1 MNTPPIRNPLEILIV
16 EDSPTQAEKLRYIL
30 EQNDFRVV
38 TACNGQKA
46 LEAMRARKPTLV
58 ITDINMPEMN
68 GYELCRRIRADEQL
82 GDLPVILLT
91 SLSDSEDVFKGLEC
105 GADNFITKPYEEDN
119 LLARIQ
125 YLLANAHLRKREKAQ
140 ISMEV
145 FLAGRKHVITSDRAQ
160 ILNLLLSTYEA
171 AVQKNRE
178 LAGARDDLAKLNG
191 QLEEKVMER
200 TASLATE
207 IAERKRAQE
216 EIHKLN
222 EELEL
227 RVIQRT
233 EQLTTANQELESFSY
248 SVSHDL
254 RAPLRHVLGYMDLLR
269 EGAASLL
276 DETSLSYLKII
287 SQSAKRMA
295 DLIDDLLAF
304 SRMGRAE
311 MRMMMISLDQVVEE
325 SLRDLENETKDRSI
339 AWKISPLGEVQG
351 DPSML
356 RQVLV
361 NLIGN
366 ALKFTRTRAQAEI
379 AIGCQPGPKDELVV
393 FVQDNGVGF
402 NMDYAK
408 KLFGVFQRLHR
419 QEDFEGT
426 GIGLANVQRIIHRHG
441 GRTWAEGVVDG
452 GATFYFSL
460 PRSPKG
466 IAKLLGT
473 IVTKA

>member
-1 MNTPPIRNPLEILIV
+1 MITPLEILIV
-16 EDSPTQAEKLRYIL
+16 EDSPTQAEKLKYIL
-30 EQNDFRVV
+30 EENDFKVV
-38 TACNGQKA
+38 TAGNGQKA

-58 ITDINMPEMN
+58 ITDINMPEMD
-68 GYELCRRIRADEQL
+68 GYELCRRIRADGQL

-91 SLSDSEDVFKGLEC
+91 SLSDPEDVFKGLEC
-105 GADNFITKPYEEDN
+105 GADNFITKPYDEGN

-125 YLLANAHLRKREKAQ
+125 YLLANVHLRKREKAQ
-140 ISMEV
+140 VGMEV
-145 FLAGRKHVITSDRAQ
+145 FIDGRKHVITSDRAQ

-178 LAGARDDLAKLNG
+178 LAGARDDLAALNG
-191 QLEEKVMER
+191 LLEEKVMER
-200 TASLATE
+200 TASLAAE
-207 IAERKRAQE
+207 IVERKRAQE
-216 EIHKLN
+216 EVHKLN

-227 RVIQRT
+227 RVIKRT

-254 RAPLRHVLGYMDLLR
+254 RAPLRHVLGYVDLLR
-269 EGAASLL
+269 QRAAAGL
-276 DETSLSYLKII
+276 DETSLGYFKTVA
-287 SQSAKRMA
+287 QSAQRMA

-311 MRMMMISLDQVVEE
+311 MRMKMISLDQVVKE
-325 SLRDLENETKDRSI
+325 SLRDVENETKDRNI

-366 ALKFTRTRAQAEI
+366 ALKFTRKRDQAEI
-379 AIGCQPGPKDELVV
+379 TIGCQPGPKDEIVV
-393 FVQDNGVGF
+393 FVRDNGVGF
-402 NMDYAK
+402 DMAYAA

-466 IAKLLGT
+466 IAEDSGSVAAKLPDATG
-473 IVTKA
+473 